1 MLLACHTDLQTSHS
15 RHSSFP
21 RYDPWP
27 LLHLHLLS
35 APVSHPSPVLLST
48 IKLVGY
54 PLYGC
59 ATPPHPSS
67 PSLRLS
73 LAIALSLVFFI
84 PLLLYCL
91 HTHILIYFNP
101 TFQPTPPPNQ
111 HFYLAI
117 LWHAVPLSSWG
128 PSSTSF
134 LPFKRSL
141 LSTTPWHMYLWHIYT
156 ETSKTHTQL
165 WFLVISLKT

>member
-15 RHSSFP
+15 RHLSFP

-101 TFQPTPPPNQ
+101 TFQPPPPTNISISQ
-111 HFYLAI
+111 FSDMLS
-117 LWHAVPLSSWG
+117 LFPLEGPLPLPSFRLSVPF
-128 PSSTSF
+128 F
-134 LPFKRSL
+134 LQPPD
-141 LSTTPWHMYLWHIYT
+141 TCTYDIYT
-156 ETSKTHTQL
+156 LRPQKHTL
-165 WFLVISLKT
+165 NSGFSWYH